1 VKAPILTV
9 PACGVMVMPGLSSVT
24 MNLRPRGLMKLLEP
38 IMRGSFQRNEVKNL
52 ANIKEQME

>member
-1 VKAPILTV
+1 
-9 PACGVMVMPGLSSVT
+9 MVMPGLSSVT